1 MANTV
6 VEETVKAVEE
16 VTEVAAEPVKETAKV
31 FPKKGKTALIIGGS
45 AAAVVVVYFG
55 YKKLV
60 EPRFRKKDNHKKV
73 EKPAEEAIPVE
84 AEPVETPEE
93 ASEVKKSGKKK

>member
-31 FPKKGKTALIIGGS
+31 LPKKGKTALIIGGS

-73 EKPAEEAIPVE
+73 EEKPAEEPIPVE
-84 AEPVETPEE
+84 AEPVEEP
-93 ASEVKKSGKKK
+93 EVKKSGKKK